1 MLLPVLADKS
11 FFGER
16 KTDDNQASTAISG
29 GFMAERQGQTDK
41 GYLFHS
47 KAKLFV
53 SKTHLPPAVFH
64 TKPLSSCGQLQSK
77 AGRTQTAEPH
87 QTVPPFSST
96 RQGDLKAIVEKS
108 FKSIRVV

>member
-1 MLLPVLADKS
+1 MLPVLGDKG

-16 KTDDNQASTAISG
+16 KKDDNQASITISG
-29 GFMAERQGQTDK
+29 GMVAELQGQTDK

-47 KAKLFV
+47 KPKLFV
-53 SKTHLPPAVFH
+53 SQMHLPPAVFH
-64 TKPLSSCGQLQSK
+64 TKPLSSCGQLQSN

-96 RQGDLKAIVEKS
+96 QQGDLKAIVEKS
-108 FKSIRVV
+108 FKSIHVV